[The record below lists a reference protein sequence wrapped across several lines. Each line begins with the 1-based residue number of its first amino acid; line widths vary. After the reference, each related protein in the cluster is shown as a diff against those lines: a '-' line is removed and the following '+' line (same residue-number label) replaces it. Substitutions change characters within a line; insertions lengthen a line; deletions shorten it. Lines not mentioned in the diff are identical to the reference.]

1 MTDRGA
7 FSQIRTVEIDGQELR
22 VAVRHGA
29 PATTTPLLIF
39 NGIGANL
46 ELLEPFVAAL
56 DGLDVVAFDV
66 PGVGGSPAPLLPY
79 RYRGIARLAD
89 RLMRQLGYEGPT
101 DALGVSWGGALAQQ
115 FAYLLPERCRR
126 LILAATSTGM
136 VMVPGRLSVMT
147 KLANPRRYYDA
158 DYLKRIAPDL
168 YGGLLR
174 RDPTLIARH
183 VAHIQPPHG
192 RGYLYQLAAIWGWT
206 SLPWLH
212 RIGQPTL
219 ILAGTEDPIVPLLN
233 ARLLAWLI
241 PRSELVTVED
251 GHLFLTTSAH
261 AVAPTVS
268 RFLADAPCQSPL
280 CPTKAPG

>member
-1 MTDRGA
+1 MIERGA
-7 FSQIRTVEIDGQELR
+7 FDQIRTVEVDGQALR
-22 VAVRHGA
+22 VAVRNGA
-29 PATTTPLLIF
+29 AGSAPPLLIF

-56 DGLDVVAFDV
+56 DARDVVAFDV

-79 RYRGIARLAD
+79 RFRSIAHLAD
-89 RLMRQLGYEGPT
+89 RLLRELGYDGPT
-101 DALGVSWGGALAQQ
+101 DALGVSWGGGLAQQ

-158 DYLKRIAPDL
+158 DYLKRIAPAL
-168 YGGLLR
+168 YGGLLS
-174 RDPTLIARH
+174 RDPALIERH
-183 VAHIQPPHG
+183 VAHIQPPQG
-192 RGYLYQLAAIWGWT
+192 LGYLYQLAAISGWT

-219 ILAGTEDPIVPLLN
+219 IMAGTEDPIVPLLN

-241 PRSELVTVED
+241 PRSELVTVDD
-251 GHLFLTTSAH
+251 GHLFLTTSAG

-268 RFLADAPCQSPL
+268 RFLAGAADDPPIC
-280 CPTKAPG
+280 